1 VSYQIE
7 SRLGTRAQFAAMVA
21 ACHDAGVRV
30 IADAVVNHM
39 AGIESGTGWAGT
51 EFTHYEYPGLYT
63 AADFHHC
70 TATAS
75 GDIEDYR
82 DPDQVQDCE
91 LVNLADLDTS
101 SEHVRAV
108 LRAYLA
114 DLVSLGVDGFRIDAA
129 KHMAPEDVGAIISEL
144 PDEVWVVQEVIR
156 GPGEPITPEQY
167 LDNGA
172 VFEFSFGRDIRGIV
186 EGSSWPTFEEL
197 GTTALYAPSELA
209 VPFVTNHDTE
219 RNGTTMSYRDG
230 AEYQLATA
238 LMILHG
244 YGSPMVYS
252 GFSWSDRDQGPLLD
266 GDGAVRDAACI
277 EGWSPSVDGEYVCAH
292 TWPMVRAAVAF
303 AAVAGDEPIANFAGE
318 KDVAV
323 FSRGEAFAVVN
334 RGEEAAS
341 GSWQTGLPGGK
352 YCDLVVDHDCAA
364 PLTVVDDGTLAGEVP
379 ALGAVIITAG
389 HRP

>member
-1 VSYQIE
+1 MSYQIE

-39 AGIESGTGWAGT
+39 AGIESLTGWAGT

-144 PDEVWVVQEVIR
+144 PD
-156 GPGEPITPEQY
+156 
-167 LDNGA
+167 
-172 VFEFSFGRDIRGIV
+172 
-186 EGSSWPTFEEL
+186 WPTFKEL